1 MCFSNKIIRAR
12 NSLIVHLLL
21 RSSLIL
27 SFHSNQMSHCEQIAQ
42 VAQRQWTTVSESLRS
57 LRGNE
62 HPWANHTG
70 SSEEMSEWEIH
81 LKHFGYKNLK
91 SCFYLVSFIYD
102 KKKKILKKEWI
113 AHFRSFPLF
122 WWAIRSRSLISSEQ
136 YERIAQVAHQ
146 KWANE
151 WIDHFFERIAHSL
164 IFRQKTSN
172 LLGKLMSEV
181 PALKIIGAVWPSE
194 EWC

>member
-102 KKKKILKKEWI
+102 KKKKNIEKRVN
-113 AHFRSFPLF
+113 RSF
-122 WWAIRSRSLISSEQ
+122 SLISSFLVSDSLA
-136 YERIAQVAHQ
+136 IAYFLWAI
-146 KWANE
+146 WANCSG
-151 WIDHFFERIAHSL
+151 RSP
-164 IFRQKTSN
+164 K
-172 LLGKLMSEV
+172 MSEWV
-181 PALKIIGAVWPSE
+181 NWSFFWANRSFAHF
-194 EWC
+194 